1 MFINLKRVI
10 RSGSLNFWRNG
21 SVALA
26 SILVL
31 TTTLLVIGSLY
42 LGSAFLT
49 STLASIRDRVD
60 ISVAFKTEAEE
71 SAVLALKKDLEQLP
85 EVKTVTYS
93 SREQELADFRKRH
106 EDNALLI
113 QSLEEVGNPFG
124 ARLSILAINPA
135 QYDSISRFLSNYN
148 ENAGVTGGII
158 DQISFKKDIIAKL
171 LAIISTSQTIGLAI
185 SALLILLSILVTVN
199 TISLTIYIAREEI
212 SVMRLVG
219 ANNSYIRGPF
229 IVEGVI
235 AGGIASFISIV
246 LLYPS
251 VLWVR
256 NLTAGVYGGIDL
268 VSFYISH
275 FGILFLI
282 LLGSGIILG
291 TVSSFLA
298 IGRYLKVWLGPL
310 AVIWKFS
317 SPFLNK
323 YNEEAGD
330 KIHICRGRSDVGRG

>member
-1 MFINLKRVI
+1 MLTNLKRVI

-21 SVALA
+21 AVALA

-31 TTTLLVIGSLY
+31 TVTLLVIGSLY
-42 LGSAFLT
+42 LGNTFLR
-49 STLASIRDRVD
+49 STLEDIRDRVD
-60 ISVAFKTEAEE
+60 ISVAFKTDAEE
-71 SAVLALKKDLEQLP
+71 SAVLSLKKDLEQLP

-124 ARLSILAINPA
+124 ARLSVLAIDPA

-148 ENAGVTGGII
+148 DNAGASGII

-171 LAIISTSQTIGLAI
+171 LAIISTSQTIGLAA
-185 SALLILLSILVTVN
+185 SALLVLMSILVTVN

-219 ANNSYIRGPF
+219 ADNSYIRGPF

-235 AGGIASFISIV
+235 AGGIAAFVSII

-256 NLTAGVYGGIDL
+256 SMTAGVYGGIDL

-282 LLGSGIILG
+282 LLSSGIILG

-298 IGRYLKVWLGPL
+298 IGRYLKV
-310 AVIWKFS
+310 
-317 SPFLNK
+317 
-323 YNEEAGD
+323 
-330 KIHICRGRSDVGRG
+330 